1 MGCMSDRHAWNKDTP
16 LPEFVLRQNVM
27 LCRMSGIVGPCRE
40 GARQRQNDLDQCV
53 DMQGAELEPAKRGG
67 GLTVNGN
74 LAWLWK

>member
-40 GARQRQNDLDQCV
+40 VLARDRTISINASLCR
-53 DMQGAELEPAKRGG
+53 ELNWSPANVEEVSQSMA
-67 GLTVNGN
+67 T
-74 LAWLWK
+74 